1 MTGER
6 DLDSLLRCLKPEL
19 NAGEYVFCS
28 AQTDSLP
35 EDAETVGW
43 FRECEGTT
51 FILPRHRADALGLPY
66 SFVSA
71 WITLTVHSALEAVGL
86 TAAVSQTLAGA
97 GISCNV
103 VAASFHDHLFVPVR
117 EAGRAMDVLQ
127 QLSARS
133 RANR

>member
-1 MTGER
+1 MTDET
-6 DLDSLLRCLKPEL
+6 DLNSLLRCLKPEL

-35 EDAETVGW
+35 KGTEAVGW
-43 FRECEGTT
+43 FREREGTT
-51 FILPRHRADALGLPY
+51 LILPRHRADALGLPY

-86 TAAVSQTLAGA
+86 TAAVSQALANA

-103 VAASFHDHLFVPVR
+103 VAASCHDHLFVPVG
-117 EAGRAMDVLQ
+117 EARRAMDVLEN
-127 QLSARS
+127 LSAES
-133 RANR
+133 RIS

>member
-1 MTGER
+1 MTDET
-6 DLDSLLRCLKPEL
+6 DLNSLLRCLKPEL

-35 EDAETVGW
+35 KGTEAVGW
-43 FRECEGTT
+43 FREREGTT
-51 FILPRHRADALGLPY
+51 LILPRHRADALGLPY

-86 TAAVSQTLAGA
+86 TAAVSQALANA

-103 VAASFHDHLFVPVR
+103 VAASCHDHLFGPGG
-117 EAGRAMDVLQ
+117 EARRAMDVLEN
-127 QLSARS
+127 LSAES
-133 RANR
+133 RIS